1 MHHLPSRKG
10 VYSKKY
16 KLGDCV
22 LNKFIKKKKRKKK
35 KHFSTEAEQTP
46 ITCFSLCNIEYN
58 LNRLFFSSLK
68 GVKESS
74 QQTANFNTKVT
85 KNSQ

>member
-1 MHHLPSRKG
+1 MPHLHPRCPDRSIKNFKKMRLSLHHLPSRKG

-22 LNKFIKKKKRKKK
+22 LNKFIKKK

-58 LNRLFFSSLK
+58 LNRLFL
-68 GVKESS
+68 V
-74 QQTANFNTKVT
+74 A
-85 KNSQ
+85 

>member
-1 MHHLPSRKG
+1 MPHLHPRCPHRSIKNFKKTETVSLHHLPSRKG

-22 LNKFIKKKKRKKK
+22 LNKFIKKKKK

-58 LNRLFFSSLK
+58 LNRLFL
-68 GVKESS
+68 V
-74 QQTANFNTKVT
+74 A
-85 KNSQ
+85 